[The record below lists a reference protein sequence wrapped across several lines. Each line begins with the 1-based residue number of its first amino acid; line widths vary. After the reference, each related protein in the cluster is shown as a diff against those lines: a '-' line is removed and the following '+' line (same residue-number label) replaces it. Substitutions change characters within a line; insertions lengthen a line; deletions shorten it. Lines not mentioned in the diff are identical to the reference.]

1 LLTINSL
8 PTLISRLKEDLA
20 DIAGMAN
27 PRPPPPQPRLKQEV
41 DEQSLPSGSLDDTV
55 ADEIRGYERLLKE
68 IGRVQLR
75 IGTTQDPLADKDLLA
90 LKRLEVIS
98 EQTASITQA
107 AAAKLATEAI
117 DALKTTIA
125 ILKAP
130 AKPKATYSAA
140 AAGKQK

>member
-1 LLTINSL
+1 MFEINDETASGDDFTASNSGQLT
-8 PTLISRLKEDLA
+8 PF
-20 DIAGMAN
+20 
-27 PRPPPPQPRLKQEV
+27 QQEV
-41 DEQSLPSGSLDDTV
+41 ISLFISAAAALALPKSLG
-55 ADEIRGYERLLKE
+55 EIYGLFFSTEE
-68 IGRVQLR
+68 
-75 IGTTQDPLADKDLLA
+75 PLADKDLLA

-107 AAAKLATEAI
+107 AAAKLATETI